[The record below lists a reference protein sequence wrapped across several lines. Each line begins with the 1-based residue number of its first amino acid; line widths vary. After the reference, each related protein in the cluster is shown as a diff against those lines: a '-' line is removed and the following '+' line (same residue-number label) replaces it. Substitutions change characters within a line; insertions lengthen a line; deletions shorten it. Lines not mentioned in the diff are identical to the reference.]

1 MGLCLLGNRKL
12 ILWQFQDNVAAS
24 SSRIHQVKYERG
36 ITSSVEQEWVLLF
49 VKQKYSDVSITQFW
63 FYKVWTFHYFSKG
76 TRILPWSFR
85 ILQDKGVRIDVRERN
100 DRDWRRRVT
109 VWTIQEPFQSSAAPL
124 QLPHNLQNPIFEAV
138 PKGHMCSHFYPHP
151 ECFPLL
157 LFKVQI
163 SKVPTHKNSKAKAPL
178 CAEKEPLA
186 RKRVKWEEV
195 HDDGR
200 FPKKLQ
206 QIRSK

>member
-1 MGLCLLGNRKL
+1 MGLCLPGNGKL

-24 SSRIHQVKYERG
+24 SSRIHQVKYGRG

-49 VKQKYSDVSITQFW
+49 VKQKCSDVSVIQLW

-85 ILQDKGVRIDVRERN
+85 ILQDKGVRIDVREMD
-100 DRDWRRRVT
+100 DRDWGRRVT
-109 VWTIQEPFQSSAAPL
+109 VWTIQEPFQSSATPL
-124 QLPHNLQNPIFEAV
+124 QLTHNLQNPIFEAV
-138 PKGHMCSHFYPHP
+138 PKGHICPHFYPHP

-163 SKVPTHKNSKAKAPL
+163 SKSFPHTQIPRPKLL
-178 CAEKEPLA
+178 CAL
-186 RKRVKWEEV
+186 RRN
-195 HDDGR
+195 H
-200 FPKKLQ
+200 
-206 QIRSK
+206 